1 MCAYAHDQVSGQH
14 YLCQLIDFILV
25 SIRHEIRMG
34 WGRSLDSRE
43 IKFIPFD
50 DLGAVYC
57 Y

>member
-1 MCAYAHDQVSGQH
+1 MDSTTCAAMSQK
-14 YLCQLIDFILV
+14 LIDFILV

-50 DLGAVYC
+50 DLGAVY
-57 Y
+57 